1 MTVSARRAVATGA
14 AVLGL
19 VAAGV
24 TGGWLLHSPDE
35 RIAVTVPPTVVT
47 ADVRSA
53 TLTTRYDG
61 DGTFSAGGVL
71 AVHVAPPSGMTAVVT
86 ASPRS
91 AGDVAEWCS
100 PVVEVSG
107 RPVLVLH
114 GEIPLHRDLTVGDEG
129 ADVRRLQSALRDCGK
144 RVAVDGVFGQATAAA
159 LTQVYRRA
167 GYAPVTAASSALQPT
182 DATAAEPTA
191 PDAGGAVSTVDH
203 VLRASEEADPDGTDA
218 AEPGAVDDRP
228 QPLTPPAPAAG
239 PTPAPSPSPS
249 PAPAPAPTV
258 VAPRGE
264 LLFVPSAPRLGSVA
278 APGLPPADVPVA
290 TLTLAGDRFRFV
302 LSAAQR
308 AAVSEGTPV
317 VVSRDGW
324 SETTTLPSL
333 PDLPTV
339 DETGAPT
346 YPVELVL
353 TTEVPSASYGQA
365 GRFDITVGSPDPY
378 ELVVPVSAVYDT
390 PDGTV
395 VLRASGAEGGT
406 PPAPERVEVRVVA
419 SAEGHVALEVV
430 SGSLRAGD
438 QVVVG
443 ER

>member
-1 MTVSARRAVATGA
+1 MTASARRAVATGA

-53 TLTTRYDG
+53 TLTTRYEG
-61 DGTFSAGGVL
+61 DGTFSAGGVV

-86 ASPRS
+86 AAPRS
-91 AGDVAEWCS
+91 TGDVAEWCS

-114 GEIPLHRDLTVGDEG
+114 GDIPPHRDLTVGDTG
-129 ADVRRLQSALRDCGK
+129 ADVRRLQSALRECGQH
-144 RVAVDGVFGQATAAA
+144 VTVDGSFGQATAAA

-167 GYAPVTAASSALQPT
+167 GYAPVTSALSALQPMDLTSAEVASPDGGGTASTVEQVLPKSVTTGSEHT
-182 DATAAEPTA
+182 DLAEPFT
-191 PDAGGAVSTVDH
+191 TVD
-203 VLRASEEADPDGTDA
+203 R
-218 AEPGAVDDRP
+218 EP
-228 QPLTPPAPAAG
+228 PLTPPAPASG
-239 PTPAPSPSPS
+239 PTALPSPSPS
-249 PAPAPAPTV
+249 PAPTV
-258 VAPRGE
+258 LAPRGE
-264 LLFVPSAPRLGSVA
+264 LLFVPSPPRVASVA
-278 APGLPPADVPVA
+278 ATGLPPAGSPLV
-290 TLTLAGDRFRFV
+290 TLTLEGDRFRFA

-308 AAVSEGTPV
+308 AAVTAGTTV
-317 VVSRDGW
+317 VVSRAGW
-324 SETTTLPSL
+324 SETTTLPDL
-333 PDLPTV
+333 PDVPTI
-339 DETGAPT
+339 DDTGSPT

-353 TTEVPSASYGQA
+353 TTGAPSASYGQP

-390 PDGTV
+390 SDGTV
-395 VLRASGAEGGT
+395 VLRATGADGST
-406 PPAPERVEVRVVA
+406 PALPEKVKVRVVA

-430 SGSLRAGD
+430 SGSLHAGD